1 MVNYKPLNADR
12 GEVDDA
18 GQRSEHLD
26 IADDFT
32 NRGGL
37 ESSNYLT

>member
-12 GEVDDA
+12 GEVDDV

-26 IADDFT
+26 VADDFT
-32 NRGGL
+32 DRGGL
-37 ESSNYLT
+37 